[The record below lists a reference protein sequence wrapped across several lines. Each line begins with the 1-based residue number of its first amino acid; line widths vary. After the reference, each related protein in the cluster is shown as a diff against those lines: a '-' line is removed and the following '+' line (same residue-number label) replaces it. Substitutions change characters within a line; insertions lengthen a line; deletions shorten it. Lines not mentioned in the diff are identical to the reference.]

1 MPVFPL
7 AFLFGWKQNA
17 EQGKKSRRCPKL
29 HLCSGYLYAIS
40 FGDFLEIY
48 ILFWKSKKK
57 HAEIFLDKCVINV
70 TSGSAQCG
78 VTRPTEQKW
87 REVNSKAWGNWRGK
101 RGKERGD
108 REVRKGT
115 RPTMAQHQAATI
127 RTATGSQ
134 QTMCWGLHLWRLHLF
149 IYLFI
154 VDEAPFV
161 CKNVDLSL
169 KYETRYHKFSESCF
183 RWKFVWPLMRTVVD
197 PKSIRLTRFWER
209 SFTHSRPLRL
219 KTMTMFPWD
228 AVKVAALFFY
238 FTVSLTFHPTPV
250 LQFETRGIKW
260 RRRQLVAKGHVFNME
275 IKLDVGNFLPREM
288 ERPGANKHTASTD
301 KTPRVRFNKHN
312 KTIGPAFVYL
322 MVPYI
327 FSFFP
332 SSSRCWAQPA
342 PSIHSPSI

>member
-1 MPVFPL
+1 MRHKCHKRVGPVWRNTTD
-7 AFLFGWKQNA
+7 GA
-17 EQGKKSRRCPKL
+17 EMEGGQLKR
-29 HLCSGYLYAIS
+29 
-40 FGDFLEIY
+40 
-48 ILFWKSKKK
+48 
-57 HAEIFLDKCVINV
+57 
-70 TSGSAQCG
+70 
-78 VTRPTEQKW
+78 
-87 REVNSKAWGNWRGK
+87 REVTGEGK
-101 RGKERGD
+101 EQRKERGD